1 MKFKA
6 TLLISLGLHL
16 SLAALFIIQPAP
28 KSAGMTYY
36 VDLINL
42 GGGGNGGGNGGGG
55 NGSGGGDG
63 RGNGPGGSP
72 LAPGPE
78 ASPEAS
84 LIEAKSNSVKNLTV
98 EKSFQSSLRYP
109 DREGRNKVES
119 EKMISVIRKDRPAI
133 KSEVAVR
140 GTPVQN
146 GLKTGIS
153 SGGGGGYGG
162 SGGGGGGGGGG
173 YGTGIGDGYFPYA
186 YYVDLLRSRI
196 SSSWYSSL
204 VAPGLK
210 GKYVA
215 GVYFIVRRDG
225 EISDLRLENAS
236 GIASLDMSARRAIE
250 NAAPFAPLPPD
261 FPSQYLVVHFEFEW
275 EK

>member
-16 SLAALFIIQPAP
+16 SLAALFIIQPTP
-28 KSAGMTYY
+28 KSSAMTYY

-42 GGGGNGGGNGGGG
+42 GSGGNGGGG
-55 NGSGGGDG
+55 NGGGNAG
-63 RGNGPGGSP
+63 GPGGSKGNSLLP
-72 LAPGPE
+72 AQGEPTSG
-78 ASPEAS
+78 AA
-84 LIEAKSNSVKNLTV
+84 LIEEKGGSVKNLTV
-98 EKSFQSSLRYP
+98 EKKFQSPLRYP
-109 DREGRNKVES
+109 DREGRKNAEP
-119 EKMISVIRKDRPAI
+119 EKMISVIRKDRPLI
-133 KSEVAVR
+133 KSETTVR
-140 GTPVQN
+140 GTKIED

-153 SGGGGGYGG
+153 SGGGGSANGAGEG
-162 SGGGGGGGGGG
+162 SGGGYGPGGGG
-173 YGTGIGDGYFPYA
+173 IGGYFPYA

-215 GVYFIVRRDG
+215 AVYFIVRRDG
-225 EISDLRLENAS
+225 EISDLRLENSS
-236 GIASLDMSARRAIE
+236 GIVSLDLSARRAIE

>member
-1 MKFKA
+1 MKFKV

-16 SLAALFIIQPAP
+16 SLAALFIIQPP
-28 KSAGMTYY
+28 QKSGGTTYY

-42 GGGGNGGGNGGGG
+42 GGGGGSGRGGGGGGNGGGG
-55 NGSGGGDG
+55 GAAA
-63 RGNGPGGSP
+63 GNAS
-72 LAPGPE
+72 ASQDAQQE
-78 ASPEAS
+78 AA
-84 LIEAKSNSVKNLTV
+84 LIEEKSGSVKNLTV
-98 EKSFQSSLRYP
+98 EKKFQSSLRYP
-109 DREGRNKVES
+109 DREGRKNAEP
-119 EKMISVIRKDRPAI
+119 EKMVSVVRRDRP
-133 KSEVAVR
+133 
-140 GTPVQN
+140 TVQGEITTRRNTIEN

-153 SGGGGGYGG
+153 SGGGGGYGDG
-162 SGGGGGGGGGG
+162 SGGGGGGGGSGSG
-173 YGTGIGDGYFPYA
+173 FGGYFPYA

-196 SSSWYSSL
+196 SSSWYNSL

-215 GVYFIVRRDG
+215 AVYFIVRRDG
-225 EISDLRLENAS
+225 TISDLRLENSS
-236 GIASLDMSARRAIE
+236 GIASLDLSARRAIE

>member
-16 SLAALFIIQPAP
+16 SLAALFIIQPSQ
-28 KSAGMTYY
+28 KSSSMTYY

-42 GGGGNGGGNGGGG
+42 GNGGNGGSGGGG
-55 NGSGGGDG
+55 SAGGAGGGK
-63 RGNGPGGSP
+63 GNSLLP
-72 LAPGPE
+72 AQQE
-78 ASPEAS
+78 TAAQAA
-84 LIEAKSNSVKNLTV
+84 LIEGKSGSVKNLTV
-98 EKSFQSSLRYP
+98 EKKYQSPLRYP
-109 DREGRNKVES
+109 DSEGRKNVEP
-119 EKMISVIRKDRPAI
+119 EKMISVIRKDRPLI
-133 KSEVAVR
+133 KGETLVK
-140 GTPVQN
+140 GTTIGD

-153 SGGGGGYGG
+153 SGGSGSGGG
-162 SGGGGGGGGGG
+162 SGGGGGGDGSGGG
-173 YGTGIGDGYFPYA
+173 YGPGSGGIGGYFPYA
-186 YYVDLLRSRI
+186 YYVDLLRNRI
-196 SSSWYSSL
+196 SSSWYNSL

-225 EISDLRLENAS
+225 EVSDLRLENSS
-236 GIASLDMSARRAIE
+236 GIVSLDLSARRAIE

>member
-6 TLLISLGLHL
+6 TLLLSLGLHL

-28 KSAGMTYY
+28 KSSSMTYY

-42 GGGGNGGGNGGGG
+42 GSGGGGGNGNGNGG
-55 NGSGGGDG
+55 NGSGGA
-63 RGNGPGGSP
+63 GGGKANASLP
-72 LAPGPE
+72 AQQEAAPE
-78 ASPEAS
+78 AA
-84 LIEAKSNSVKNLTV
+84 LIEEKGGSVKNLTV
-98 EKSFQSSLRYP
+98 EKKFQSSLRYP
-109 DREGRNKVES
+109 DREGRKTVEA
-119 EKMISVIRKDRPAI
+119 EKMVSVIRKDRPLL
-133 KSEVAVR
+133 KGESAVR
-140 GTPVQN
+140 RTLTED

-153 SGGGGGYGG
+153 SGSG
-162 SGGGGGGGGGG
+162 SGGGGGDGGGGSG
-173 YGTGIGDGYFPYA
+173 GGSGSGIGGYFPYA

-196 SSSWYSSL
+196 SASWYNSL

-225 EISDLRLENAS
+225 EVSDLRLENSS
-236 GIASLDMSARRAIE
+236 GIVSLDLSARRAIE

>member
-28 KSAGMTYY
+28 KSSGMTYY

-42 GGGGNGGGNGGGG
+42 GSGGNGGSGRGGGNGNGGGG
-55 NGSGGGDG
+55 GGGKENSLLPAQPQADTQ
-63 RGNGPGGSP
+63 
-72 LAPGPE
+72 A
-78 ASPEAS
+78 A
-84 LIEAKSNSVKNLTV
+84 LIEEKSSSVKNLTV
-98 EKSFQSSLRYP
+98 EKKFQSPLRYP
-109 DREGRNKVES
+109 DREGRKTVEP
-119 EKMISVIRKDRPAI
+119 EKMISVIRKDRPVI
-133 KSEVAVR
+133 KGETLVK
-140 GTPVQN
+140 GTIPKD

-153 SGGGGGYGG
+153 SGGSGGGDGGSGDG
-162 SGGGGGGGGGG
+162 SGGGGSG
-173 YGTGIGDGYFPYA
+173 GYFPYA
-186 YYVDLLRSRI
+186 YYIDLLRSRI

-204 VAPGLK
+204 VVPGLK

-215 GVYFIVRRDG
+215 GVYFVVRRDG
-225 EISDLRLENAS
+225 EVSELRLENSS
-236 GIASLDMSARRAIE
+236 GIDSLDLSARRAIE

>member
-16 SLAALFIIQPAP
+16 SLAALFVIQPAQ
-28 KSAGMTYY
+28 KNSGMTYY

-42 GGGGNGGGNGGGG
+42 GSGGNGGGG
-55 NGSGGGDG
+55 SGSGGGG
-63 RGNGPGGSP
+63 SAGGAGGGKGNSLLPAQQE
-72 LAPGPE
+72 APPQ
-78 ASPEAS
+78 AT
-84 LIEAKSNSVKNLTV
+84 LIEGKSGSVKNLTV
-98 EKSFQSSLRYP
+98 EKKYQSPLRYP
-109 DREGRNKVES
+109 DREGRKNTEP
-119 EKMISVIRKDRPAI
+119 EKMISVIRKDRPVIKGETSVKGNAI
-133 KSEVAVR
+133 ED
-140 GTPVQN
+140 

-153 SGGGGGYGG
+153 SGGGGSGDG
-162 SGGGGGGGGGG
+162 SGGGYGPGGGGAGGF
-173 YGTGIGDGYFPYA
+173 FPYA
-186 YYVDLLRSRI
+186 YYVDLLRNRI
-196 SSSWYSSL
+196 SSSWYNSL

-215 GVYFIVRRDG
+215 AVYFIVRRNG
-225 EISDLRLENAS
+225 EVSDLHLENSS
-236 GIASLDMSARRAIE
+236 GIVSLDLSARRAIE

>member
-16 SLAALFIIQPAP
+16 SLAALFVIQPAP
-28 KSAGMTYY
+28 KSTGMTYY
-36 VDLINL
+36 VDLVSL
-42 GGGGNGGGNGGGG
+42 GGGGGNGNGG
-55 NGSGGGDG
+55 GSGGGQG
-63 RGNGPGGSP
+63 TGQGNSLLPAQPETAAEATLVEGGGS
-72 LAPGPE
+72 
-78 ASPEAS
+78 
-84 LIEAKSNSVKNLTV
+84 VKDLTV
-98 EKSFQSSLRYP
+98 ESKFQSSLRYP
-109 DREGRNKVES
+109 DREGRKKAEP
-119 EKMISVIRKDRPAI
+119 EKMISVIRRERPLNKI
-133 KSEVAVR
+133 ETPVR
-140 GTPVQN
+140 GSSGEG

-153 SGGGGGYGG
+153 SGGGGGGDGG
-162 SGGGGGGGGGG
+162 SGYGSGIGGGF
-173 YGTGIGDGYFPYA
+173 FPYA

-215 GVYFIVRRDG
+215 GVYFVVQRDG
-225 EISDLRLENAS
+225 AISDLRLENSS
-236 GIASLDMSARRAIE
+236 GIASLDLSARRAVE

-261 FPSQYLVVHFEFEW
+261 FTSQYLVVHFEFEW